1 MYALMTLGVLA
12 TVAVSVLTAIT
23 YLKSRRMSQAK
34 DRIVKYFLGNTSKIA
49 SYERIRLDLNSG
61 YTDQF
66 LESLVDQFPNELR
79 RALLRDES
87 NNLNKKGLAKIS
99 TKDIIV
105 ETFRGE
111 GRLLTDETGITV
123 VRESNDGHPA

>member
-1 MYALMTLGVLA
+1 MENNDLIWMYALMTLGVLA

-34 DRIVKYFLGNTSKIA
+34 DRIVKYFVGNTSKIA

-66 LESLVDQFPNELR
+66 VESLVD
-79 RALLRDES
+79 
-87 NNLNKKGLAKIS
+87 
-99 TKDIIV
+99 
-105 ETFRGE
+105 
-111 GRLLTDETGITV
+111 
-123 VRESNDGHPA
+123 